1 MKDYIDNGE
10 NLKIKPIDLSIKN
23 KQIVFFAILPFSS
36 YAYIEAMNIISS
48 CKEINEQ
55 SKILGTISKKLIN
68 ALNIISSCVE
78 MNEYKVLGTKLKSN

>member
-1 MKDYIDNGE
+1 MSSPTIKERKLKLNKISNDLNNKLIKWIGNATFYMKDYIDNGE

-48 CKEINEQ
+48 CKEINE
-55 SKILGTISKKLIN
+55 
-68 ALNIISSCVE
+68 
-78 MNEYKVLGTKLKSN
+78 

>member
-48 CKEINEQ
+48 RVEMNEQ
-55 SKILGTISKKLIN
+55 SKILSTISKKFN
-68 ALNIISSCVE
+68 
-78 MNEYKVLGTKLKSN
+78 

>member
-36 YAYIEAMNIISS
+36 YVYIEAMNIISS
-48 CKEINEQ
+48 CKEINE
-55 SKILGTISKKLIN
+55 
-68 ALNIISSCVE
+68 
-78 MNEYKVLGTKLKSN
+78 